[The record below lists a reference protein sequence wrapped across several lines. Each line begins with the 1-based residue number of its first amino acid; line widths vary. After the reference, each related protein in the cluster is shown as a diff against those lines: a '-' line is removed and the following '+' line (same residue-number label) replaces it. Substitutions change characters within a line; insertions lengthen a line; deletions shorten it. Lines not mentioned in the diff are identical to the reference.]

1 MKHFF
6 HIIIPMGVMVMLTL
20 SSCKNT
26 TSNVAMGAFEATE
39 IVVSAEQMGQLKEF
53 GIMDGDTLAPNQILG
68 YIDTVQLHLKK
79 KQIFAQIKALSS
91 RLPDIATQTGHYNQQ
106 IDVINT
112 KLTYLKSERQR
123 LANMVAADAATTK
136 QLDDMDEQIKEAN
149 KQISVIKE
157 QKNAQVSAL
166 QTASKGLKNDP
177 LPLMVQI
184 EQIDDQISRSIIRS
198 PMKGRVLTK
207 IAEPSE
213 FVTPGKPLFT
223 CADTRQLIF
232 RAYMDGTQLA
242 SVKIGQSI
250 PIKIDIDSKNNEMVE
265 GKIIWISSQ
274 AEFTPKT
281 IKTQDERTNQVFA
294 VKLVVDNRDDRLK
307 IGMYGEVVMDALK

>member
-1 MKHFF
+1 MKQFF
-6 HIIIPMGVMVMLTL
+6 QFIALAMPLIISLP
-20 SSCKNT
+20 SCNST
-26 TSNVAMGAFEATE
+26 TENVAMGAFEATE

-53 GIMDGDTLAPNQILG
+53 NIMDGDTLAPNQILG
-68 YIDTVQLHLKK
+68 YIDTVQLNLKK
-79 KQIFAQIKALSS
+79 KQLFAQIKALNS

-112 KLTYLKSERQR
+112 KLAYLKSERQR

-136 QLDDMDEQIKEAN
+136 QLDEMDEQIKEAN

-166 QTASKGLKNDP
+166 QTASRGLKNDP
-177 LPLMVQI
+177 LPLMVQV
-184 EQIDDQISRSIIRS
+184 EQIDDQISKSIIRS
-198 PMKGRVLTK
+198 PIKGRVLTK

-213 FVTPGKPLFT
+213 FVAPGKPLFT

-232 RAYMDGTQLA
+232 RAYMDGTQLNNIK
-242 SVKIGQSI
+242 VGQSL
-250 PIKIDIDSKNNEMVE
+250 PIQIDIDSKNKDSVQ
-265 GKIIWISSQ
+265 GKVIWISNQ

-294 VKLVVDNRDDRLK
+294 VKLAVNNPDERLR
-307 IGMYGEVVMDALK
+307 IGMYGEVVMEALK